1 MVMQLAPAAEG
12 DWTPVAGWLG
22 REIGYSVPAANH
34 YLLASACRDLL
45 ATHRFAT
52 PAHLVEAAG
61 RDRSLRQAVIN
72 ACTINESYF
81 FRDTGLWE
89 ALRARVLPDLARETA
104 YRGTVQVLCLACAT
118 GQEPYS
124 LAMIWAELALPG
136 SRLAITAADVDTA
149 ALERARAGVYSEF
162 ECQRGLDPVRRD
174 RWFHRDPGGWRVRDE
189 LRAGIAFQPVNLA
202 GEMAFASRF
211 DLVMVRNV
219 LIYFDIPDR
228 RRVLERLA
236 HATNGYGLLALGGS
250 ESTIGITD
258 AWRPRQ
264 IGTYGFYE
272 KRYAAGSP

>member
-1 MVMQLAPAAEG
+1 MIAAPVVEG
-12 DWTPVAGWLG
+12 DWSPVAGWLA
-22 REIGYSVPAANH
+22 REIGYSVPAAKH

-45 ATHRFAT
+45 ATHRLAT
-52 PAHLVEAAG
+52 PAHLAEAAD
-61 RDRSLRQAVIN
+61 RDRGLRQVLIN

-81 FRDTGLWE
+81 FRDAGLWD
-89 ALRARVLPDLARETA
+89 ALRSRVLPELARETA
-104 YRGTVQVLCLACAT
+104 YRGVVQVLCLACAT

-124 LAMIWAELALPG
+124 LAMAWAELALPG
-136 SRLAITAADVDTA
+136 TRLAITAADVDTA
-149 ALERARAGVYSEF
+149 ALERARAGIYSEF
-162 ECQRGLDPVRRD
+162 ESQRGLDPARRE
-174 RWFHRDPGGWRVRDE
+174 RWFVRDPSGWRVRDE
-189 LRAGIAFQPVNLA
+189 LRGGIAFQSTNLA
-202 GEMAFASRF
+202 GDFAFASRF
-211 DLVMVRNV
+211 DLVLVRNV
-219 LIYFDIPDR
+219 LIYFDVPAR